1 MEEYQ
6 RNNENNNLA
15 GPSWRQAMLWPVLV
29 TLFILAAAGIVL
41 GVYGSYHQSGM
52 TRQLSAHEADLNAT
66 IAQLH
71 SQLQDALAKIND
83 ISAIQSAQA
92 TEAATVARSDAR
104 ASVAQSQARTA
115 APESSVQSARLRQL
129 QSAISD
135 QEMKLQSTQ
144 AEIAR
149 TRSYLEGNLILTR
162 NELNGSI
169 ARTHEELVVLE
180 KRGERN
186 YFEFD
191 AAKSKQFVHAGPMNL
206 TLRKTD
212 TKHANVDLML
222 LVNDQEISKKGV
234 NLYEPVWIYET
245 QDSQPVQVVINKI
258 EKNWAHGYVSAP
270 KYSRAD
276 LSAISALG
284 ATPTSNRLGTSVAV
298 QSSEPAKPPATAP
311 TQ

>member
-1 MEEYQ
+1 MDQYQ
-6 RNNENNNLA
+6 QTNETKHQV
-15 GPSWRQAMLWPVLV
+15 GPSWRQAALSPVLAA
-29 TLFILAAAGIVL
+29 LFIFAAAGVVL
-41 GVYGSYHQSGM
+41 GVYSSYHQKSM
-52 TRQLSAHEADLNAT
+52 TRQISAHEADLNAT
-66 IAQLH
+66 IAQMH
-71 SQLQDALAKIND
+71 SQLQDAATKIND
-83 ISAIQSAQA
+83 LAAVQSALA
-92 TEAATVARSDAR
+92 AATAASAQSDAR
-104 ASVAQSQARTA
+104 AAVAQSQARTA
-115 APESSVQSARLRQL
+115 ASEANMQSARLRQL

-135 QEMKLQSTQ
+135 QQMKLQATQ

-149 TRSYLEGNLILTR
+149 TRSDLEGNLNSTR

-191 AAKSKQFVHAGPMNL
+191 AAKSKQFVHAGPLSL
-206 TLRKTD
+206 TLNKTD

-245 QDSQPVQVVINKI
+245 QDAQPVQVVINKI

-276 LSAISALG
+276 LSAISAP
-284 ATPTSNRLGTSVAV
+284 AAPPTSAR
-298 QSSEPAKPPATAP
+298 
-311 TQ
+311 

>member
-1 MEEYQ
+1 MEEYRQ
-6 RNNENNNLA
+6 TPENNSVVE
-15 GPSWRQAMLWPVLV
+15 PSQRQATPWPLLLA
-29 TLFILAAAGIVL
+29 LFILAAVVVVL
-41 GVYGSYHQSGM
+41 GVYGYQQRSV
-52 TRQLSAHEADLNAT
+52 TRQIAAHEADLNAT

-71 SQLQDALAKIND
+71 GQLQDATTKIND
-83 ISAIQSAQA
+83 IAAVQSALA
-92 TEAATVARSDAR
+92 TAAATTTQSDAR
-104 ASVAQSQARTA
+104 AAAAQSQARA
-115 APESSVQSARLRQL
+115 ANSEAVMQSARLRQL

-135 QEMKLQSTQ
+135 QQMKLQATQ

-149 TRSYLEGNLILTR
+149 TRSDLEGNLNSTR

-191 AAKSKQFVHAGPMNL
+191 AAKSKQFVHAGPLNL

-212 TKHANVDLML
+212 TKHANVDLVL

-245 QDSQPVQVVINKI
+245 QDAQPVQVVVNKI

-276 LSAISALG
+276 LSA
-284 ATPTSNRLGTSVAV
+284 TSM
-298 QSSEPAKPPATAP
+298 PPAP
-311 TQ
+311 